1 MALDGIAVLDVGED
15 LDAGAVSIQSRKL
28 LLHDRHG
35 RGTDDLSRRV
45 AHDR

>member
-1 MALDGIAVLDVGED
+1 MAFDGFVVLDAGQD
-15 LDAGAVSIQSRKL
+15 LDASAVSIPSVKL